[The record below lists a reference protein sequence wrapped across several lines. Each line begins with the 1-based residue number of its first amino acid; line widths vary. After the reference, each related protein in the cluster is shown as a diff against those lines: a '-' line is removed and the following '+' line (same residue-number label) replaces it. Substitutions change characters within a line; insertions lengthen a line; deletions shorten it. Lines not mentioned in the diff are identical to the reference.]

1 MEGKHNILEQP
12 AKKKKKPSHTK
23 TNEQIENLLL
33 NPKLQ

>member
-12 AKKKKKPSHTK
+12 AKKKKPSHTK
-23 TNEQIENLLL
+23 TNEQIENLFL